1 MVFTFF
7 NGSLAQHALL
17 ANRECMESTE
27 CIYRIRRS
35 PIVLLSKNSKV
46 DLILWKFLSEAMNN
60 RIKVSAVFFRQEVKI
75 ALVIF
80 IDRK

>member
-17 ANRECMESTE
+17 ANRESTE
-27 CIYRIRRS
+27 YIYRIRRS

-46 DLILWKFLSEAMNN
+46 DLIL
-60 RIKVSAVFFRQEVKI
+60 
-75 ALVIF
+75 
-80 IDRK
+80 